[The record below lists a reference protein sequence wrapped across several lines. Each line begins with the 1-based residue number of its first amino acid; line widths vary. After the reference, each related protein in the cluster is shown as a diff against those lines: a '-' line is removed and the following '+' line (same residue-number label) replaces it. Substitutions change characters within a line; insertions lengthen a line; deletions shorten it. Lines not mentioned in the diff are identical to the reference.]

1 MIWRTF
7 VGLAR
12 DARIWLLIGPAT
24 SILFLDPPVAKTL
37 WYALI
42 VVFIV
47 VGVAHAI
54 RKLVMPY
61 IDLDS
66 VVARAVETATGAGLV
81 FVGVALLL
89 ASIVLAAAQWLG
101 R

>member
-7 VGLAR
+7 IGLAR

-42 VVFIV
+42 VVFI
-47 VGVAHAI
+47 I
-54 RKLVMPY
+54 K
-61 IDLDS
+61 
-66 VVARAVETATGAGLV
+66 ARMK
-81 FVGVALLL
+81 
-89 ASIVLAAAQWLG
+89 SW
-101 R
+101 